1 MDLRIVH
8 PTDVPSAE
16 IGLAEEE
23 GVLVCRVR
31 AVSETPFDGDCALR
45 VGIALPDAARWM
57 ADYRYSP
64 YWCRPA
70 FGEALGD
77 VPPRTQCLLWEKAD
91 GGWGAILPLSA
102 GEVTTTLAGHEGKL
116 TAVVQSF
123 TDSLTEI
130 ETIAFVAAESVSPW
144 AALQRLARAA
154 CRLLGNGLKLRR
166 ERKYPEIFEYLGW
179 CSWDSMEIWVNEA
192 ETLQKCDEFAAKGI
206 PVRWGILDDMWAD
219 IAWTEKL
226 PRFTDH
232 SISFKV
238 MHSSKMRD
246 YEADP
251 ERFPHG
257 LAHCIAEMNRR
268 GMKVGIWHPING
280 YWAGLAPDS
289 PAAEK
294 LADCTMTVSANG
306 QILPDL
312 RTPETAKAY
321 YNRLHSFFADCGA
334 EFVKIDNQSALP
346 AKYKNAVPIGTA
358 ARNLHVGIEDSV
370 KRHFDGALINCM
382 CMGNENMFNRPE
394 TAITRCSDDF
404 KPEDSAW
411 FAKHLMQ
418 CAYNGLVQGLF
429 CTCDWDM
436 WWSDDA
442 QAGKN
447 SLLRALSGGPIYV
460 SDRLARSRAEIFAP
474 LCFADGR
481 ILRPDGVAVPTK
493 NWLVRN
499 PVTTPEAMT
508 VFNYVGE
515 TTYVAAFH
523 ITDIDAPVPGAL
535 TMADLALP
543 PAEQYLLYAHFNGEW
558 RVMNR
563 EETYT
568 FILTDHSDY
577 RLFSITP
584 IRDGMAVL
592 GDVRKFIAIRAVA
605 EAAEGIIRTV
615 EGGTISFW
623 HAVPITAVTAADGAS
638 LPFTRDGELYTV
650 ESGQADEIRYY

>member
-1 MDLRIVH
+1 MNLQLMESHVYL
-8 PTDVPSAE
+8 TDGVR
-16 IGLAEEE
+16 LAEEE
-23 GVLVCRVR
+23 GILVCRVS
-31 AVSETPFDGDCALR
+31 AASETPFDGDCALR
-45 VGIALPDAARWM
+45 IGIDLPGVVRWM

-64 YWCRPA
+64 FWCRPG

-77 VPPRTQCLLWEKAD
+77 VPARTQCLLWEKAD
-91 GGWGAILPLSA
+91 GGWGAILPLAA
-102 GEVTTTLAGHEGKL
+102 GEVTTTLAGHEGAL

-123 TDSLTEI
+123 TDSLTKI
-130 ETIAFVAAESVSPW
+130 DTIAFVAAESVSPW

-154 CRLLGNGLKLRR
+154 TRLLGNGLKLRH

-219 IAWTEKL
+219 VEWTQKL

-246 YEADP
+246 IEADP
-251 ERFPHG
+251 ERFPQG
-257 LAHCIAEMNRR
+257 LAHCIGEMKKR
-268 GMKVGIWHPING
+268 GMQVGIWHPING
-280 YWAGLAPDS
+280 YWAGLVPDS
-289 PAAEK
+289 PAAGK
-294 LADCTMTVSANG
+294 LAGCTMTVPETG
-306 QILPDL
+306 RIMPDL

-321 YNRLHSFFADCGA
+321 YDRLHTFFADCGA
-334 EFVKIDNQSALP
+334 DFVKIDNQSSLP
-346 AKYKNAVPIGTA
+346 AQYKNAIPIGTA
-358 ARNLHVGIEDSV
+358 ARNLHAGIEYSV
-370 KRHFDGALINCM
+370 EKHFGGALINCM

-460 SDRLARSRAEIFAP
+460 SDRLERSRPEIFAP
-474 LCFADGR
+474 LCFSDGR
-481 ILRPDGVAVPTK
+481 ILRPEGVAIPTK
-493 NWLVRN
+493 NWLTRN
-499 PVTTPEAMT
+499 PVETPEAMT
-508 VFNYVGE
+508 VFNYAGE

-523 ITDIDAPVPGAL
+523 ITDTDAAVPGAL
-535 TMADLALP
+535 TMVELALP
-543 PAEQYLLYAHFNGEW
+543 LAEQYLLYEHFSGDW
-558 RVMNR
+558 QVVDLKTIYRF
-563 EETYT
+563 T
-568 FILTDHSDY
+568 LTDHADY

-584 IRDGMAVL
+584 IREGTAVL
-592 GDVRKFIAIRAVA
+592 GDVRKFIAVRAVTG
-605 EAAEGIIRTV
+605 AAEGRISTV
-615 EGGTISFW
+615 EGGTIKLW
-623 HAVPITAVTAADGAS
+623 HAAPITAVTDADEAP
-638 LPFTRDGELYTV
+638 LPFSRDGEMYTI
-650 ESGQADEIRYY
+650 EAGNTAEIRYH

>member
-1 MDLRIVH
+1 MNLQLLRDNEYL
-8 PTDVPSAE
+8 TDGVS
-16 IGLAEEE
+16 LAEEA
-23 GVLVCRVR
+23 GVLVCRVS
-31 AVSETPFDGDCALR
+31 AASETPFDGDCAVR
-45 VGIALPDAARWM
+45 IGIDLPDAARWM

-64 YWCRPA
+64 FWCRPQ

-77 VPPRTQCLLWEKAD
+77 VPERTQCLLWEKAD

-102 GEVTTTLAGHEGKL
+102 GEVTTTLAGHQGAL

-123 TDSLTEI
+123 TNTLTAI
-130 ETIAFVAAESVSPW
+130 ETIAFIAAESVSPY
-144 AALQRLARAA
+144 AVVERLARAA
-154 CRLLGNGLKLRR
+154 ADLLGNGLKLRR
-166 ERKYPEIFEYLGW
+166 DRKYPEVFEYLGW

-192 ETLQKCDEFAAKGI
+192 ETLQKCDEFIAKGI
-206 PVRWGILDDMWAD
+206 PVRWAILDDMWAD
-219 IAWTEKL
+219 VAWTQKL
-226 PRFTDH
+226 PRFTEH
-232 SISFKV
+232 KISFKV
-238 MHSSKMRD
+238 MHASKLWD
-246 YEADP
+246 IEADP
-251 ERFPHG
+251 ERFPDG
-257 LAHCIAEMNRR
+257 LAHCIAEMNKR

-294 LADCTMTVSANG
+294 LADCTMVVPETG
-306 QILPDL
+306 RIMPDL

-321 YNRLHSFFADCGA
+321 YDRLHTFFADCGA

-346 AKYKNAVPIGTA
+346 AQYKNAIPVGTA
-358 ARNLHVGIEDSV
+358 ARNLHAGIEYSV
-370 KRHFDGALINCM
+370 EKHFGGALINCM

-418 CAYNGLVQGLF
+418 CAYNSFVQGKF

-460 SDRLARSRAEIFAP
+460 SDRLDRSRPEIFAP

-481 ILRPDGVAVPTK
+481 ILRPDGVAIPTK

-508 VFNYVGE
+508 VFNYAGE
-515 TTYVAAFH
+515 TTYAAAFH
-523 ITDIDAPVPGAL
+523 ITDTDAAVPGAL
-535 TMADLALP
+535 CLADLALP
-543 PAEQYLLYAHFNGEW
+543 RAEQYLLYEHFSGAW
-558 RVMNR
+558 KVMTG
-563 EETYT
+563 EETHT
-568 FILTDHSDY
+568 FTLADHGDY

-584 IRDGMAVL
+584 ICAGAAVL
-592 GDVRKFIAIRAVA
+592 GDVRKFIAVRAVSVA
-605 EAAEGIIRTV
+605 EEGKLRTV
-615 EGGTISFW
+615 EGGTIKLW
-623 HAVPITAVTAADGAS
+623 HAAPITAAATADGKP
-638 LPFTRDGELYTV
+638 LPLHRDGEMYTIEAGGETEILY
-650 ESGQADEIRYY
+650 R